1 MTDAVVESLI
11 LSSEAL
17 IAALDTQ
24 DIDAI
29 EAALPA
35 LGRSVEALDTLDR
48 GNLSPERRA
57 RLEEAMRLADG
68 ARTRVRYLAD
78 RARQQID
85 MLAVAAGR
93 FDCTPATYDRS
104 GR

>member
-1 MTDAVVESLI
+1 MNERAVEGLI
-11 LSSEAL
+11 AASEAL
-17 IAALDTQ
+17 IVALDAH

-35 LGRSVEALDTLDR
+35 FGRCVEALGAPGDWT
-48 GNLSPERRA
+48 SPPGVRA

-68 ARTRVRYLAD
+68 ARARVRYLTD
-78 RARQQID
+78 RTQQQID

-93 FDCTPATYDRS
+93 FDCTPATYARP